1 MGRSTAGEGRSLAAG
16 RPDGGDC
23 LTTGGRATAG
33 AWLAALVATRIG
45 STDDGRRSPCGP
57 VGSLSGAARSGVS
70 DGARVAERADSYA
83 SASGALVRAIAGD
96 SLGVLVRAIAGDS
109 LARRAG

>member
-45 STDDGRRSPCGP
+45 STDDGRRSP
-57 VGSLSGAARSGVS
+57 
-70 DGARVAERADSYA
+70 
-83 SASGALVRAIAGD
+83 
-96 SLGVLVRAIAGDS
+96 
-109 LARRAG
+109 